1 MFSNR
6 DLRKLIIPLVVEQVM
21 SAMMGMAD
29 TMMVSNIGE
38 AALSG
43 VSLVD
48 TINVLILFF
57 FSAMAT
63 GGTVVCGQYL
73 GRGDGDK
80 ANHVARQ
87 LYLITAVLAVILTAV
102 CVPGRRLLLRLI
114 YGAVD
119 RAVMEASLT
128 YFLITALSYP
138 FV

>member
-1 MFSNR
+1 MQVREAREEMFSNR

-57 FSAMAT
+57 FSA
-63 GGTVVCGQYL
+63 V
-73 GRGDGDK
+73 
-80 ANHVARQ
+80 
-87 LYLITAVLAVILTAV
+87 
-102 CVPGRRLLLRLI
+102 RRSCFC
-114 YGAVD
+114 
-119 RAVMEASLT
+119 M
-128 YFLITALSYP
+128 
-138 FV
+138 